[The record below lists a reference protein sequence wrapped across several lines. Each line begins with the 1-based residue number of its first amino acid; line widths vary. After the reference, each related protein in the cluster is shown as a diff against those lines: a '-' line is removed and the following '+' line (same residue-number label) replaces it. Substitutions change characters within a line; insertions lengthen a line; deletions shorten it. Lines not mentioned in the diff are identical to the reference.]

1 MKKILLFL
9 TLAFVFLPL
18 PALAE
23 KVDSFISDITVREDG
38 SFDVV
43 ETIVYDFEDEYRHG
57 IFRFIPTKHPKE
69 SDKWFKER
77 VIDIEISLVSLDN
90 MPVPY
95 EVTRNLSELEVKIG
109 DPDISITGPHTYTI
123 SYQVRGGLHYYDNGE
138 VDLYWNATGNG
149 WTVPMEAVLVNVH
162 DSDGIIL
169 ENARCYFGA
178 EGSTNECAVVTS
190 SEGVTVGSVSLAPG
204 EGITVAQA
212 LDPDQTETLIVEE
225 WSLWPVWLIGALLWF
240 MWLGRF
246 LYRYAY
252 EYKSGASVIAQYEPY
267 DDLKPMYTGV
277 LFDGRVDPRD
287 ITAGIIK
294 LAEQGFFKIKHIGRK
309 VFFFIETDDYEITL
323 LRSYNELKTE
333 FEKTL
338 FSLIFDPGAAP
349 GDSLVLSE
357 LVKDMQKQVAN
368 HKLIT
373 ALKAAAEADLVKQG
387 FFEYKWRLPGKIA
400 VYLAG
405 FLLVAIGFMFL
416 IGADL
421 VVPIVISVVVFIIS
435 TIALALVYRRRT
447 KKGHQALDHLKGF
460 KEFLSVT
467 DKDRFKFHNA
477 PKKSPEQFM
486 AYLPYAIAFGVEKE
500 WAEAFKDMTL
510 PKPDWYDGNGHAFNA
525 VYLSQSLGT
534 FGSSMSTATGTSAS
548 SGGGSSGGGAG
559 GGGGG
564 SW

>member
-1 MKKILLFL
+1 MKKILLIL
-9 TLAFVFLPL
+9 TLVLLPF

-23 KVDSFISDITVREDG
+23 KVDSFTSDITVLKDG
-38 SFDVV
+38 SFEVV

-57 IFRFIPTKHPKE
+57 IFRFIPTKHAEE

-77 VIDIEISLVSLDN
+77 AIDIEVSLVSIDN
-90 MPVPY
+90 IPVPF
-95 EVTRNLSELEVKIG
+95 EITKDLGEIEVKIG
-109 DPDISITGPHTYTI
+109 DPDVSITGPHTYTI
-123 SYQVRGGLHYYDNGE
+123 SYRVRGALYYYENGE
-138 VDLYWNATGNG
+138 VDLYWNATGNK
-149 WTVPMEAVLVNVH
+149 WTVPMETVRVNVH
-162 DSDGIIL
+162 DPDGIFL
-169 ENARCYFGA
+169 QNSHCYSGV
-178 EGSTNECAVVTS
+178 EGSTNECAVATS
-190 SEGVTVGSVSLAPG
+190 TEGVSFGSVSLAPG

-225 WSLWPVWLIGALLWF
+225 WSLWPIWLIGASLWF
-240 MWLGRF
+240 LWLGRF
-246 LYRYAY
+246 LYRYAN
-252 EYKSGASVIAQYEPY
+252 EHKTGASVIAEYEPY
-267 DDLKPMYTGV
+267 EDLEPMYTGV
-277 LFDGRVDPRD
+277 LFDGRVDPHD
-287 ITAGIIK
+287 ITAGIVK

-323 LRSYNELKTE
+323 LRPYSELKTE
-333 FEKTL
+333 FDKTL
-338 FSLIFDPGAAP
+338 FSLIFDASANPGAAV
-349 GDSLVLSE
+349 VLSQ
-357 LVKDMQKQVAN
+357 LVKDLTKQAAN

-387 FFEYKWRLPGKIA
+387 YFEYKWRLPGKIVA
-400 VYLAG
+400 YLAG
-405 FLLVAIGFMFL
+405 ALLAALALMFL

-421 VVPIVISVVVFIIS
+421 LMPIVISVAVLTIS
-435 TIALALVYRRRT
+435 TIALLFVYRRRT

-467 DKDRFKFHNA
+467 DRDRFKFHNA
-477 PKKSPEQFM
+477 PQKSPEQFM

-500 WAEAFKDMTL
+500 WAEAFKDISL
-510 PKPDWYDGNGHAFNA
+510 PEPDWYDGNGHAFNA

-534 FGSSMSTATGTSAS
+534 FGSSMSSATGASAS

>member
-1 MKKILLFL
+1 MKKTLLIL
-9 TLAFVFLPL
+9 TLVLLPF

-23 KVDSFISDITVREDG
+23 KVDSFTSDITVLKDG
-38 SFDVV
+38 SFEVV

-57 IFRFIPTKHPKE
+57 IFRFIPTKHAEE

-77 VIDIEISLVSLDN
+77 AIDIEVSLVSIDN
-90 MPVPY
+90 IPVPF
-95 EVTRNLSELEVKIG
+95 EITKDLGEMEVKIG
-109 DPDISITGPHTYTI
+109 DPDVSITGPHTYTI
-123 SYQVRGGLHYYDNGE
+123 SYRVRGALYYYDNGE
-138 VDLYWNATGNG
+138 VDLYWNATGNK
-149 WTVPMEAVLVNVH
+149 WTVPMETVRVNAH
-162 DSDGIIL
+162 DPDGIFL
-169 ENARCYFGA
+169 QNSHCYFGPT
-178 EGSTNECAVVTS
+178 GSTNECAVATS
-190 SEGVTVGSVSLAPG
+190 TEGVSFGSVSLAPG

-240 MWLGRF
+240 LWLGRF
-246 LYRYAY
+246 LYRYAN
-252 EYKSGASVIAQYEPY
+252 EHKTGASVIAEYEPY
-267 DDLKPMYTGV
+267 EDLEPMYTGV
-277 LFDGRVDPRD
+277 LFDGRVDPHD
-287 ITAGIIK
+287 ITAGIVK

-323 LRSYNELKTE
+323 LRPYSELKTE
-333 FEKTL
+333 FDKTL
-338 FSLIFDPGAAP
+338 FSLIFDASANPGTAV
-349 GDSLVLSE
+349 VLSE
-357 LVKDMQKQVAN
+357 LVKDLTKQAAN

-387 FFEYKWRLPGKIA
+387 YFEYKWRLPGKIA
-400 VYLAG
+400 AYLAG
-405 FLLVAIGFMFL
+405 ALLAALALMFL

-421 VVPIVISVVVFIIS
+421 LMPIVISVAVLTIS
-435 TIALALVYRRRT
+435 TIALLFVYRRRT
-447 KKGHQALDHLKGF
+447 KKGHQALNHLKGF

-477 PKKSPEQFM
+477 PQKSPEQFM

-500 WAEAFKDMTL
+500 WAEAFKDISL
-510 PKPDWYDGNGHAFNA
+510 PEPDWYDGNGHAFNA

-534 FGSSMSTATGTSAS
+534 FGSSMSSATGASAS

>member
-1 MKKILLFL
+1 MKKILLIL
-9 TLAFVFLPL
+9 TLVLLPF

-23 KVDSFISDITVREDG
+23 KVDSFTSDITVLKDG
-38 SFDVV
+38 SFEVV

-57 IFRFIPTKHPKE
+57 IFRFIPTKHAEE

-77 VIDIEISLVSLDN
+77 AIDIEVSLVSIDN
-90 MPVPY
+90 IPVPF
-95 EVTRNLSELEVKIG
+95 EITKDLGEMEVKIG
-109 DPDISITGPHTYTI
+109 DPDVSITGPHTYTI
-123 SYQVRGGLHYYDNGE
+123 SYRVRGALYYYDNGE
-138 VDLYWNATGNG
+138 VDLYWNATGNK
-149 WTVPMEAVLVNVH
+149 WTVPMETVRVNAH
-162 DSDGIIL
+162 DPDGIFL
-169 ENARCYFGA
+169 QNSHCYFGPT
-178 EGSTNECAVVTS
+178 GSTNECAVATS
-190 SEGVTVGSVSLAPG
+190 TEGVSFGSVSLAPG

-225 WSLWPVWLIGALLWF
+225 WSLWPIWLIGALLWF
-240 MWLGRF
+240 LWLGRF
-246 LYRYAY
+246 LYRYAN
-252 EYKSGASVIAQYEPY
+252 EHKTGASVIAEYEPY
-267 DDLKPMYTGV
+267 EDLEPMYTGV
-277 LFDGRVDPRD
+277 LFDGRVDPHD
-287 ITAGIIK
+287 ITAGIVK

-323 LRSYNELKTE
+323 LRPYSELKTE
-333 FEKTL
+333 FDKTL
-338 FSLIFDPGAAP
+338 FSLIFDASANPGAAV
-349 GDSLVLSE
+349 VLSE
-357 LVKDMQKQVAN
+357 LVKDLTKQAAN

-387 FFEYKWRLPGKIA
+387 YFEYKWRLPGKIA
-400 VYLAG
+400 AYLAG
-405 FLLVAIGFMFL
+405 ALLAALALMFL

-421 VVPIVISVVVFIIS
+421 LMPIVISVAVLTIS
-435 TIALALVYRRRT
+435 TIALLFVYRRRT

-467 DKDRFKFHNA
+467 DRDRFKFHNA
-477 PKKSPEQFM
+477 PQKSPEQFM

-500 WAEAFKDMTL
+500 WAEAFKDISL
-510 PKPDWYDGNGHAFNA
+510 PEPDWYDGNGHAFNA

-534 FGSSMSTATGTSAS
+534 FGSSMSSATGASAS

>member
-1 MKKILLFL
+1 MKKILLIL
-9 TLAFVFLPL
+9 TLVLLPF

-23 KVDSFISDITVREDG
+23 KVDSFTSDITVLKDG
-38 SFDVV
+38 SFEVV

-57 IFRFIPTKHPKE
+57 IFRFIPTKHAEE

-77 VIDIEISLVSLDN
+77 AIDIEVSLVSIDN
-90 MPVPY
+90 IPVPF
-95 EVTRNLSELEVKIG
+95 EITKDLGEIEVKIG
-109 DPDISITGPHTYTI
+109 DPDVSITGPHTYTI
-123 SYQVRGGLHYYDNGE
+123 SYRVRGALYYYENGE
-138 VDLYWNATGNG
+138 VDLYWNATGNK
-149 WTVPMEAVLVNVH
+149 WTVPMETVRVNVH
-162 DSDGIIL
+162 DPDGIFL
-169 ENARCYFGA
+169 QNSHCYSGV
-178 EGSTNECAVVTS
+178 EGSTNECAVATS
-190 SEGVTVGSVSLAPG
+190 TEGVSFGSVSLAPG

-225 WSLWPVWLIGALLWF
+225 WSLWPIWLIGASLWF
-240 MWLGRF
+240 LWLGRF
-246 LYRYAY
+246 LYRYAN
-252 EYKSGASVIAQYEPY
+252 EHKTGASVIAEYEPY
-267 DDLKPMYTGV
+267 EDLEPMYTGV
-277 LFDGRVDPRD
+277 LFDGRVDPHD
-287 ITAGIIK
+287 ITAGIVK

-323 LRSYNELKTE
+323 LRPYSELKTE
-333 FEKTL
+333 FDKTL
-338 FSLIFDPGAAP
+338 FSLIFDASANPGATV
-349 GDSLVLSE
+349 VLSE
-357 LVKDMQKQVAN
+357 LVKDLTKQAAN

-387 FFEYKWRLPGKIA
+387 YFEYKWRLPGKIVA
-400 VYLAG
+400 YLAG
-405 FLLVAIGFMFL
+405 ALLAALALMFL

-421 VVPIVISVVVFIIS
+421 LMPIVISVAVLTIS
-435 TIALALVYRRRT
+435 TIALLFVYRRRT

-477 PKKSPEQFM
+477 PQKSPEQFM

-500 WAEAFKDMTL
+500 WAEAFKDISL
-510 PKPDWYDGNGHAFNA
+510 PEPDWYDGNGHAFNA

-534 FGSSMSTATGTSAS
+534 FGSSMSSATGASAS